1 MSYYDIFCAEAS
13 RERHIRGIPGWRN
26 RVGGL
31 NQNLIKDHINM
42 LADRDTGTLTML
54 GVVGG
59 DRTRFQLLDLDLH
72 GGDEGGFLEQ
82 AQILLEH
89 HYGKNGWHAIVADE
103 DANGIHLLRAF
114 PDPVPTISAARYR
127 RIELMKLDEAHPEL
141 ADAARRHGMK
151 TLGELEIYP
160 NPDNGIRL
168 PLCAGRTVLIDR
180 PLELVTNRRGRPVQD
195 VEAYV
200 EWLLDPDKNYMA
212 GEEVLDFLKDRLKSC
227 DAKSAKKPTP
237 KRPPNNSKP
246 SVATKKVRRK
256 GRQAPLIHE
265 FWDKGQ
271 SALSL
276 NEAINDM
283 ARILKLHPDFR
294 GDRYEA
300 AETIEAM
307 VEDLPN
313 SSISQRLSAEDWCGI
328 TRVIDQS
335 VENAFD
341 GNKGQP
347 APQES
352 TRKWKAACQHWSRI
366 GYLPWDKASRLTF
379 ARLQHPEYSTLD
391 FSEEHLYFIEQVLCP
406 LLQTDMDT
414 AQQLMQYFLNFVFHH
429 PGEIS
434 TKQLLRQILHKFGI
448 SAGSDKLTAFM
459 RYLRE
464 AEWIYIKTKEQRPV
478 KGKKGRA
485 RSYGLGAA
493 TVALF
498 KNTKAPE
505 TNNTNPLP
513 PAHLLL
519 RPGDAQ

>member
-1 MSYYDIFCAEAS
+1 
-13 RERHIRGIPGWRN
+13 
-26 RVGGL
+26 
-31 NQNLIKDHINM
+31 
-42 LADRDTGTLTML
+42 
-54 GVVGG
+54 
-59 DRTRFQLLDLDLH
+59 
-72 GGDEGGFLEQ
+72 
-82 AQILLEH
+82 
-89 HYGKNGWHAIVADE
+89 
-103 DANGIHLLRAF
+103 
-114 PDPVPTISAARYR
+114 
-127 RIELMKLDEAHPEL
+127 
-141 ADAARRHGMK
+141 
-151 TLGELEIYP
+151 
-160 NPDNGIRL
+160 
-168 PLCAGRTVLIDR
+168 LIDR

-195 VEAYV
+195 VEGYV
-200 EWLLDPDKNYMA
+200 GWLLDPDKKYMTR
-212 GEEVLDFLKDRLKSC
+212 EEVFDHLKERLKSC
-227 DAKSAKKPTP
+227 DAKSAEKPTP
-237 KRPPNNSKP
+237 KRTKDISNPPM
-246 SVATKKVRRK
+246 ATKRVRRK
-256 GRQAPLIHE
+256 GQQARLIHE

-283 ARILKLHPDFR
+283 ARIMALHPDFR
-294 GDRYEA
+294 GDKYEA
-300 AETIEAM
+300 AEIIEAM

-313 SSISQRLSAEDWCGI
+313 SSISQRLTAEDWCSI

-347 APQES
+347 APQRS
-352 TRKWKAACQHWSRI
+352 NRKLKKVSKHWSKK
-366 GYLPWDKASRLTF
+366 GYLPWDKASRLKF
-379 ARLQHPEYSTLD
+379 ARLQHPEYSNLD